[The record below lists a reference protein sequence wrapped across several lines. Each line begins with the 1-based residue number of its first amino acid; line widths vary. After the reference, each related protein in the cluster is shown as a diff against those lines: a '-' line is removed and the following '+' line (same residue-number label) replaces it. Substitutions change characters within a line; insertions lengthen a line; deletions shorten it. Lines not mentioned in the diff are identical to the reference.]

1 MRWKGRRAALWD
13 WPQRKWHTVSCPLA
27 IGANSIASTR
37 RIVWHWNN
45 PWQADRFF
53 TNAPNNGGIAWSFGT
68 NPRIQ
73 YVVCA
78 TSSKLRCGIAA
89 PFWSML
95 EQQIVSYNIW
105 QWRGNQESSTGML
118 VLSARPNKNF
128 YASSL
133 TATTAPS
140 HCFPDGLKEEHR
152 KVVRLN
158 LGLTIGGPRLVL
170 TEKKCHIA
178 VFIQL
183 LNNQSS
189 VRLWNDKFKLNLKPN
204 KGQVQQDGHAAE
216 RCDGAR
222 LGLRSFHCLWANELR
237 IFLHLG
243 SSFALYQFLL
253 ESCSWARQNLPEV
266 VPWMDLGDKFF
277 VNFSDW
283 ASEVK
288 PSKPMAHDLAC
299 TLLFQRNV
307 QKNIFPMLGDNICPS
322 AGCGCKQIIP

>member
-1 MRWKGRRAALWD
+1 MRWKGQRAALWD

-170 TEKKCHIA
+170 TEKNVILQFSFNSSTISRQSDCEMTNLNWIWSQTKDKFNRTGMQLSAAMAHGWGCE
-178 VFIQL
+178 VFIAYEQTSCG
-183 LNNQSS
+183 SS
-189 VRLWNDKFKLNLKPN
+189 YTWEAVLHCINSCWKA
-204 KGQVQQDGHAAE
+204 AAE
-216 RCDGAR
+216 QGKTFPKSC
-222 LGLRSFHCLWANELR
+222 LGWIWVTSFSL
-237 IFLHLG
+237 IF
-243 SSFALYQFLL
+243 
-253 ESCSWARQNLPEV
+253 
-266 VPWMDLGDKFF
+266 
-277 VNFSDW
+277 
-283 ASEVK
+283 
-288 PSKPMAHDLAC
+288 
-299 TLLFQRNV
+299 
-307 QKNIFPMLGDNICPS
+307 
-322 AGCGCKQIIP
+322 QIEHPK